1 MIIFVFST
9 LGTVTE
15 FFSVFFCMAVFSKK
29 PSENHY
35 RLKFAA
41 SLILY
46 AVISVFL
53 NHNRYISESIGLLY
67 PVLYIAKFASVL
79 FILFRKNIL
88 LALYIFFLID
98 FMSSFIYSSFSV
110 LLFKTVGFRSEVA
123 DNVLFLSV
131 QILFFILAVLLRYK
145 TDNNKIR
152 STVSIIPKHIFLLI
166 LLTISC
172 FGGISTAN
180 TKSFEGDTSI
190 RSFINILTVIL
201 SILVASIII
210 SLIFNVISKQRFSNI
225 SSVFEK
231 QVGIQLRH
239 YEKLEEMDREMRRF
253 RHDYQNHMQSVLSL
267 IKMGE
272 YREAEDY
279 ILNLQSAKQK
289 TEPLFT
295 TGNRL
300 ADAILTDKSE
310 MLGENITID
319 YQGVIPASINNM
331 DLCVV
336 LSNSL
341 DNAIEA
347 CRECGFPCVISVSAS
362 TMHGYFVITVK
373 NPTVNK
379 NTFYDIP
386 LTTKEDKNSHGIGL
400 LNIKDTAERNE
411 GKLSVKCENQIFEM
425 SVTFKTE

>member
-1 MIIFVFST
+1 MIIYYFST
-9 LGTVTE
+9 LGNVAE
-15 FFSVFFCMAVFSKK
+15 FFSVYFCMAVFSKA
-29 PSENHY
+29 PCENHY

-46 AVISVFL
+46 TVISAFL
-53 NHNRYISESIGLLY
+53 NHNHYTVERIGVIY
-67 PVLYIAKFASVL
+67 PVLYIAKFAIVL

-110 LLFKTVGFRSEVA
+110 ILSNAVGLKKEIVDSVLLFSIQII
-123 DNVLFLSV
+123 FL
-131 QILFFILAVLLRYK
+131 ILVILLRYK
-145 TDNNKIR
+145 TDNSKIK

-166 LLTISC
+166 VLTIAC
-172 FGGISTAN
+172 FGGTSTAN
-180 TKSFEGDTSI
+180 TKNFAYGAEA
-190 RSFINILTVIL
+190 RNFANILTVIL
-201 SILVASIII
+201 SVLVASIII

>member
-1 MIIFVFST
+1 MIICDFLT
-9 LGTVTE
+9 LGNVTE
-15 FFSVFFCMAVFSKK
+15 FFSVFFCMAVFSKTPREK
-29 PSENHY
+29 HY
-35 RLKFAA
+35 RLKFVV

-46 AVISVFL
+46 TAISVFL
-53 NHNRYISESIGLLY
+53 NHNRYISEKIGVIY
-67 PVLYIAKFASVL
+67 PVLYITKFAVVL

-110 LLFKTVGFRSEVA
+110 LLFNVVGLRSEAA
-123 DNVLFLSV
+123 DNIL
-131 QILFFILAVLLRYK
+131 LFFAQIIFLLLAILLRYK
-145 TDNNKIR
+145 TDNSKIKA
-152 STVSIIPKHIFLLI
+152 TVSIIPKHIFLLI
-166 LLTISC
+166 ILTVSC
-172 FGGISTAN
+172 FGGISTTN
-180 TKSFEGDTSI
+180 TMDFTDDAAAQSFM
-190 RSFINILTVIL
+190 NVLTVIL

>member
-1 MIIFVFST
+1 MIISVFST
-9 LGTVTE
+9 LGTITE
-15 FFSVFFCMAVFSKK
+15 FFSVFFCMSVFSKK
-29 PSENHY
+29 PQEKHY
-35 RLKFAA
+35 RLKFAV

-46 AVISVFL
+46 TVISAFFNQ
-53 NHNRYISESIGLLY
+53 NHYISESISIFY
-67 PVLYIAKFASVL
+67 PVLYITKFAVVL

-88 LALYIFFLID
+88 LALYIFLLID
-98 FMSSFIYSSFSV
+98 FMTAFIYSSFSV
-110 LLFKTVGFRSEVA
+110 FLFKTVGFRSEVA

-131 QILFFILAVLLRYK
+131 KILFFILAVLLRYK
-145 TDNNKIR
+145 TDNNKIQ
-152 STVSIIPKHIFLLI
+152 STISIIPKHIFLLI
-166 LLTISC
+166 ILTVAC
-172 FGGISTAN
+172 FGGISTSYTTDFAYDAEARN
-180 TKSFEGDTSI
+180 FA
-190 RSFINILTVIL
+190 NILTVIL
-201 SILVASIII
+201 SVLVASIII

-279 ILNLQSAKQK
+279 ILSLQSAKQK

-331 DLCVV
+331 DLCVI

-347 CRECGFPCVISVSAS
+347 CRECGFPCVISVTAS

>member
-1 MIIFVFST
+1 MIICDFLT
-9 LGTVTE
+9 LGNVTE
-15 FFSVFFCMAVFSKK
+15 FFSVFFCMAVFSKAQHEK
-29 PSENHY
+29 YY
-35 RLKFAA
+35 RLKFVV

-46 AVISVFL
+46 TVISAFL
-53 NHNRYISESIGLLY
+53 NQNRYISESIGILY
-67 PVLYIAKFASVL
+67 PILYIAKFTAVL
-79 FILFRKNIL
+79 FILFRRNIL

-98 FMSSFIYSSFSV
+98 FMSSFIHSSFSV
-110 LLFKTVGFRSEVA
+110 LLFNVVGFKNETVE
-123 DNVLFLSV
+123 NILLFSI
-131 QILFFILAVLLRYK
+131 QILFLILTILLRYK
-145 TDNNKIR
+145 TNNNKIR
-152 STVSIIPKHIFLLI
+152 STISIIPKHIFLLI
-166 LLTISC
+166 ILTVAC
-172 FGGISTAN
+172 FGGISTSYTTDFAYDAEARN
-180 TKSFEGDTSI
+180 FA
-190 RSFINILTVIL
+190 NILTVIL
-201 SILVASIII
+201 SVLVASIII

-279 ILNLQSAKQK
+279 ILSLQSSKQK

>member
-1 MIIFVFST
+1 MIICDFLT
-9 LGTVTE
+9 LGNVTE
-15 FFSVFFCMAVFSKK
+15 FFSVFFCMAVFSKTTREK
-29 PSENHY
+29 HY
-35 RLKFAA
+35 RFKFAA

-46 AVISVFL
+46 VVISAFL
-53 NHNRYISESIGLLY
+53 NQNRYISESMGIFY
-67 PVLYIAKFASVL
+67 PVLYITKFAVVL

-88 LALYIFFLID
+88 IALYIFFLID

-110 LLFKTVGFRSEVA
+110 LLFNAVGFKNETVE
-123 DNVLFLSV
+123 NILLFSI
-131 QILFFILAVLLRYK
+131 QILFLVLTILLRYK
-145 TDNNKIR
+145 TNNNKIR
-152 STVSIIPKHIFLLI
+152 STVSIVPKHIFLLI
-166 LLTISC
+166 ILTVAC
-172 FGGISTAN
+172 FGGISTSYTTDFAYDAEARN
-180 TKSFEGDTSI
+180 FA
-190 RSFINILTVIL
+190 NILTVIL
-201 SILVASIII
+201 SVLVASIII

-279 ILNLQSAKQK
+279 ILSLQSAKQK

-331 DLCVV
+331 DLCVI

-347 CRECGFPCVISVSAS
+347 CRECGFPCVISVTAS

-386 LTTKEDKNSHGIGL
+386 LTTKVDKNSHGIGL

-411 GKLSVKCENQIFEM
+411 GKLSVRCENQIFEM

>member
-1 MIIFVFST
+1 MIICDFLT
-9 LGTVTE
+9 LGNVTE
-15 FFSVFFCMAVFSKK
+15 FFSVFFCMAVFSKTPREK
-29 PSENHY
+29 HY
-35 RLKFAA
+35 RLKFVV

-46 AVISVFL
+46 AVISAFLSQPSYINEKIDVF
-53 NHNRYISESIGLLY
+53 Y
-67 PVLYIAKFASVL
+67 PVLYIAKFAIVL

-110 LLFKTVGFRSEVA
+110 LLFNADEFKNKTA
-123 DNVLFLSV
+123 DNILFLSV
-131 QILFFILAVLLRYK
+131 QILFLILTVLLRYK
-145 TDNNKIR
+145 TDNSKIR
-152 STVSIIPKHIFLLI
+152 STVLIIPKHIFLLI
-166 LLTISC
+166 ILTVAC
-172 FGGISTAN
+172 FGGISTSMITDFAYDAEARN
-180 TKSFEGDTSI
+180 FA
-190 RSFINILTVIL
+190 NILTVIL